1 MEGTRAY
8 YTLPFFRFTNF
19 VRFVVFIDGVVC
31 VALWLAGGHTSYLED
46 NVVHFDFY
54 RSVFELACLSLLR
67 MCLLFHFF
75 TRIEEIS
82 MKLLEEPY
90 DRGLLKKR
98 KAFYICAIL
107 LSLLS
112 TAYAATK
119 GGFVLYKESYKEM
132 HSAYVAV
139 CIASFVFSILELLLG
154 LVFLCMVR
162 KLQVMRIVHRY
173 NSDGQEIDDEG
184 NTIKKKV
191 DLWRLFTMARDE
203 WWILGLGCLAMLA
216 ASASN
221 MMAPLFFSFVVDAA
235 LTSIEKVNHTV
246 LVLLLIYIGGA
257 IAAFF
262 RSWLFTL
269 AGMRFVARLREELF
283 AAIIKNEIAFF
294 DTTRTGEL
302 TNRLASDTGVVQ
314 NSVTVNISMLFRYL
328 IQIIGSLSIM
338 FVLSAKLTGVLLSC
352 VPIVSIGAVVYGK
365 YVQGIRK
372 AFQDELA
379 AASTVAEESISSIRT
394 VRMFSGEEKSK
405 RDYNKSVD
413 KSYGWGKKLALAGG
427 GFNGIVGVVAFGA
440 IVLVLWY
447 GAKLVIMEKEHP
459 GTGLTIGS
467 LTGFM
472 MYTLNVAMAFA
483 FISSLFGDFMQA
495 LGASERIFELL
506 DRKAE
511 VNVSGGKVLDGL
523 NGGIVFKNVSFTY
536 PSRPDS
542 EVLKEVSFSVEPGKV
557 VALVGPSG
565 GGKSTIVSLIERF
578 YDPNSGTIMLGGQD
592 LSTLDPRWFRQQ
604 ISMVSQE
611 PTLFATTIKENIA
624 YGREASDEE
633 VEDAA
638 RQANAH
644 QFISEFEEG
653 YETMV
658 GERGVRLSGGQ
669 KQRVAIARSLIMN
682 PAILLLDEATSA
694 LDAESEHLVQ
704 EAIDRAMKGRTVLV
718 IAHRLSTV
726 RNASEVVVIDKG
738 KIVERGTHD
747 ELLQKGGVYKKLVL
761 RQLSAGRAM
770 PSINTDAADI
780 EEEESQ
786 EGSEG
791 SNESNGTER

>member
-1 MEGTRAY
+1 MEGNRAY

-19 VRFVVFIDGVVC
+19 VRILVFLDGVVC
-31 VALWLAGGHTSYLED
+31 VALWLAGGHTQYLED

-75 TRIEEIS
+75 TRVEEIS
-82 MKLLEEPY
+82 MKLLDEPY
-90 DRGLLKKR
+90 DRGLMKKR
-98 KAFYICAIL
+98 RAYYVAAIFFT
-107 LSLLS
+107 LLS
-112 TAYAATK
+112 TAYAVTK
-119 GGFVLYKESYKEM
+119 GVFVLHKESYKEM
-132 HSAYVAV
+132 HSTYVAV
-139 CIASFVFSILELLLG
+139 CIASFVFSVLELLLG
-154 LVFLCMVR
+154 LVFLRMAR
-162 KLQVMRIVHRY
+162 RLQLMRILHRI
-173 NSDGQEIDDEG
+173 NSDGQEIDEEG

-191 DLWRLFTMARDE
+191 NLKRLFTMARDE
-203 WWILGLGCLAMLA
+203 WWILGLGCIALLIS
-216 ASASN
+216 SASN

-283 AAIIKNEIAFF
+283 AAIVKNEIAFF

-328 IQIIGSLSIM
+328 LQIVGSLSIM

-352 VPIVSIGAVVYGK
+352 VPIVSIGAMVYGK

-405 RDYNKSVD
+405 RDYNVSVD
-413 KSYGWGKKLALAGG
+413 KSYGYGKKLALAGG

-447 GAKLVIMEKEHP
+447 GAKLVIMEQEHP
-459 GTGLTIGS
+459 GTGITIGT

-483 FISSLFGDFMQA
+483 FISSLYGDFMQA
-495 LGASERIFELL
+495 LGASERIFDLL

-511 VNVSGGKVLDGL
+511 VNMSGGKVLDGL
-523 NGGIVFKNVSFTY
+523 HGGILFKNVSFTY

-542 EVLKEVSFSVEPGKV
+542 EVLKEVSFAVEPGKV

-578 YDPNSGTIMLGGQD
+578 YDPNSGTILLGGHD
-592 LSTLDPRWFRQQ
+592 LSTLDPKWFRQH

-624 YGREASDEE
+624 YGREATDEE
-633 VEDAA
+633 IEDAA

-653 YETMV
+653 YDTMV

-682 PAILLLDEATSA
+682 PTILLLDEATSA

-726 RNASEVVVIDKG
+726 RNANEVVVIDKG
-738 KIVERGTHD
+738 RIAERGTHE
-747 ELLQKGGVYKKLVL
+747 ELLHKGGVYKKLVL
-761 RQLSAGRAM
+761 RQLSAGHAM
-770 PSINTDAADI
+770 PSINTDIADI
-780 EEEESQ
+780 EEEGSQ

>member
-1 MEGTRAY
+1 MDGNRAY

-19 VRFVVFIDGVVC
+19 VRILVFLDGVVC
-31 VALWLAGGHTSYLED
+31 VALWLAGGHTQYLED

-75 TRIEEIS
+75 TRVEEIS
-82 MKLLEEPY
+82 MKLLDEPY
-90 DRGLLKKR
+90 DRGLMKKR
-98 KAFYICAIL
+98 RAYYVSAIFFT
-107 LSLLS
+107 LLS
-112 TAYAATK
+112 TAYAVTK
-119 GGFVLYKESYKEM
+119 GVFVLHKESYKEM
-132 HSAYVAV
+132 HSTYVAV
-139 CIASFVFSILELLLG
+139 CIASFVFSVLELLLG
-154 LVFLCMVR
+154 LVFLRMAR
-162 KLQVMRIVHRY
+162 RLQLMRIIHRI
-173 NSDGQEIDDEG
+173 NSDGQEIDQEG

-191 DLWRLFTMARDE
+191 NLRRLFTMARDE
-203 WWILGLGCLAMLA
+203 WWILGLGCIALLIS
-216 ASASN
+216 SASN

-235 LTSIEKVNHTV
+235 LTSIDKVNHTV

-269 AGMRFVARLREELF
+269 AGMRFVARLREEL
-283 AAIIKNEIAFF
+283 
-294 DTTRTGEL
+294 TGEL

-328 IQIIGSLSIM
+328 LQIVGSLSIM

-352 VPIVSIGAVVYGK
+352 VPIVSIGAMVYGK

-405 RDYNKSVD
+405 RDYNVSVD
-413 KSYGWGKKLALAGG
+413 KSYGYGKKLALAGG

-447 GAKLVIMEKEHP
+447 GAKLVIMEQEHP
-459 GTGLTIGS
+459 GTGITIGT

-483 FISSLFGDFMQA
+483 FISSLYGDFMQA
-495 LGASERIFELL
+495 LGASERIFDLL

-511 VNVSGGKVLDGL
+511 VNMSGGKVLDGL
-523 NGGIVFKNVSFTY
+523 HGGILFKNVSFTY

-542 EVLKEVSFSVEPGKV
+542 EVLKEVSFAVEPGKV

-578 YDPNSGTIMLGGQD
+578 YDPNSGTILLGGHD
-592 LSTLDPRWFRQQ
+592 LSTLDPKWFRQH

-633 VEDAA
+633 IEDAA

-653 YETMV
+653 YDTMV

-682 PAILLLDEATSA
+682 PTILLLDEATSA

-726 RNASEVVVIDKG
+726 RNANEVVVIDKG
-738 KIVERGTHD
+738 RIAERGTHE
-747 ELLQKGGVYKKLVL
+747 ELLHKGGVYKKLVL
-761 RQLSAGRAM
+761 RQLSAGHAM
-770 PSINTDAADI
+770 PSINTDIADI
-780 EEEESQ
+780 EEEGSQ